1 MERVNCVWRGL
12 TVYGEGDQYHA
23 VYGLEE
29 DGAMYTTERV
39 NSVWR
44 G

>member
-1 MERVNCVWRGL
+1 MERVTNTMQC
-12 TVYGEGDQYHA
+12 
-23 VYGLEE
+23 GLEE

>member
-1 MERVNCVWRGL
+1 MWRGL
-12 TVYGEGDQYHA
+12 TVHGEGGLV
-23 VYGLEE
+23 VYGHQE

-39 NSVWR
+39 NSVLK